1 MVCDWHEILLRC
13 GWFDVCLSADM
24 DEVECVIVLA
34 YSGLS
39 CGCRTIADGEDR
51 GCEEMARSVMDE
63 VRNEARDAIL
73 AQMCAKMWC
82 WQWCG
87 GGIRVWQHAD
97 WRDCG
102 HTPYV

>member
-1 MVCDWHEILLRC
+1 
-13 GWFDVCLSADM
+13 M
-24 DEVECVIVLA
+24 DEGECVIVLA

-87 GGIRVWQHAD
+87 GGFECDSMLTGEIVVIR
-97 WRDCG
+97 RM
-102 HTPYV
+102 YE